1 MPLVLGACIP
11 CHSAEM
17 VAQQRLDPA
26 TWEAIVDRMITY
38 GAPITPETKPLILQY
53 LATRARPVSWNLHRR
68 LAEACAR
75 PGCPVMS
82 ENSSDEDPEGVESDD
97 GHGKVRGVGQGA
109 GDMGR
114 EGLRGGRRFARRAT
128 PEAETWP
135 APTWR
140 GRRPPARVR

>member
-53 LATRARPVSWNLHRR
+53 LATGSARELELASPPRRSLRVPGLPKTHPTSIPRVSNPTTGTARC
-68 LAEACAR
+68 EA
-75 PGCPVMS
+75 
-82 ENSSDEDPEGVESDD
+82 
-97 GHGKVRGVGQGA
+97 
-109 GDMGR
+109 
-114 EGLRGGRRFARRAT
+114 
-128 PEAETWP
+128 
-135 APTWR
+135 
-140 GRRPPARVR
+140 